1 MKRDILHE
9 LRGRAGF
16 DGAAVALRDARRE
29 LRYGELIG
37 AVETIAGWLRESGRR
52 IVALR
57 ADNSIDW
64 VLADLACHA
73 AGVTCLPLPGFFSAA
88 QTDHCLRAAGA
99 DLLLTG
105 AGGALAVA
113 GQVPGTSG
121 MQALPLCP
129 EAPAAL
135 PPGTRKI
142 TFTSGSTGEPKG
154 VCLDAELQWR
164 VARSLADAI
173 DVAARKHLC
182 ILPLST
188 LLENV
193 AGVYASLLRGDVVVL
208 PDAATRGLS
217 GSSALDLPAL
227 LGCID
232 AQQPHSLILVPQL
245 LGALV
250 AACERGWRP
259 PAALRFVA
267 VGGARVA
274 AELLIQARRLGLPVY
289 EGYGLSECGSVV
301 ALNTPEQDRLGSAG
315 QVLPHCSVAIEDGEI
330 VVAGACHLGYVGEP
344 DSWQPRSVHTGD
356 LGAVD
361 GAGFLHVSGRRKN
374 LLITS
379 FGRNI
384 NPEWIESELCA
395 QPLFTQ
401 CAVVGDGRPFLVAL
415 LGTPP
420 GVHDA
425 TVRQWIDAVN
435 RRLPDY
441 ARVRAWLRL
450 DGDAWA
456 PLLTANGR
464 PRRADIERTL
474 AGAIDALYANAAADS
489 AASRGIDD
497 IS

>member
-1 MKRDILHE
+1 VNRAVLPE
-9 LRGRAGF
+9 LSGRVGF
-16 DGAAVALRDARRE
+16 DGAAVALRDARRV
-29 LRYGELIG
+29 LRYGELID
-37 AVETIAGWLRESGRR
+37 AVATVADWLRASGCNV
-52 IVALR
+52 VALR

-64 VLADLACHA
+64 VLVDLACGV
-73 AGVTCLPLPGFFSAA
+73 AGVTCLPLPGFFSTA

-105 AGGALAVA
+105 TGAALAVV
-113 GQVPGTSG
+113 GQVPVPGTSD
-121 MQALPLCP
+121 MRALRLWPD
-129 EAPAAL
+129 APAAL
-135 PPGTRKI
+135 PPGTSKI

-164 VARSLADAI
+164 VARSLAAAI
-173 DVAARKHLC
+173 DASARKHLC

-188 LLENV
+188 LLENL
-193 AGVYASLLRGDVVVL
+193 AGVYAPLLRGDEVVL
-208 PDAATRGLS
+208 PDAAARGLS

-232 AQQPHSLILVPQL
+232 AERPHSLILVPQL

-250 AACERGWRP
+250 AACEKGWRP
-259 PAALRFVA
+259 PASLRFVA

-274 AELLIQARRLGLPVY
+274 AELLIQARRWGLPVY

-301 ALNTPEQDRLGSAG
+301 ALNTPEQERLGSVG

-344 DSWQPRSVHTGD
+344 DSWHPRSVHTGD
-356 LGAVD
+356 LGTVD
-361 GAGFLHVSGRRKN
+361 GAGFLRVAGRRKN

-379 FGRNI
+379 FGRNV

-415 LGTPP
+415 LGTAP

-450 DGDAWA
+450 GGDAWA

-464 PRRADIERTL
+464 PRRADIERLL
-474 AGAIDALYANAAADS
+474 AGAIDALYAHAPADIT
-489 AASRGIDD
+489 AS
-497 IS
+497 